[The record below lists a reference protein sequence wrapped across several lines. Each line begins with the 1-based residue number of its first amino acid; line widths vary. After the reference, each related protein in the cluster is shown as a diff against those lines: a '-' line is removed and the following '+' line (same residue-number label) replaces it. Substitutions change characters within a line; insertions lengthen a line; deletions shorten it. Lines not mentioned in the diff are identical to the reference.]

1 MTPAASPAPLSP
13 SPSPSTAPA
22 HGLVYP
28 SPAFLTSLPV
38 IGSDRPAP
46 HAPVRALTAAQYAE
60 LAHAHSLADPDDSVL
75 FPFLHGVE
83 GDNLPQNMF
92 FASAS
97 GASRTRGSQHLG
109 PPDIPRYRGLVT
121 VLCDEYDDTDDED
134 GSPRLSDSSVSD
146 DDEDAWSDQSDSD
159 SSSAEPHEDERDRD
173 DTMRLAEINIADPNA
188 SAPASYRES
197 FAPIPDAVPA
207 KVDEV
212 SSDVIAVRT
221 SRVDSL
227 SSELPSSP
235 SSVSPSST
243 MDGTST
249 APTSVVVPSQKS
261 SKHKKRRS
269 RARLQAGTRRCLL
282 QSAMSPHEI
291 VTDGDEPAE
300 FVKARVPDGIS
311 LRNFGIQTATYAT
324 ISDIVVYS
332 PRGATRAATELA
344 RRIKLA
350 VERKAEE
357 RWIRMRAANK
367 VVNEEEGP
375 GVDGEIGY
383 GTGLLAYNVFIVS
396 DPFEVFE
403 RDHPHLVAVNLKGR
417 DVNRIDFFA
426 REKEE
431 MRELTKA
438 SEIADGVWLGNT
450 QDVPMPPMYAHDP
463 NAWPVPY
470 PDPFDSNGN
479 PDGYDICIECHEQA
493 GFCTTAQLHQA
504 EQHLMNLDACWEE
517 RVRGISGTGNPQGS
531 TFGVFGASPS
541 STPVP
546 PRPAPNPSSV
556 IHMSFPA
563 SPPSTQG
570 TLAQLLPFI
579 AFLQRCVRATPRP
592 AKILIHSGDGYTES
606 SVLALCYLMLERRI
620 SLPEAYLELQCTR
633 NRSFFVYPSDVG
645 VLRRVE
651 ARLGVEGRG
660 EREEGSAAGRWRWGS
675 VGASWRS
682 GSVSVANP
690 ASLFGGDGS
699 RGSTPAPNSRGSS
712 PVPSRGQTP
721 ANGSQRRTRARAS
734 TSPLL
739 PAIVDHQTWFND
751 ARFDGS
757 FPSRVLPFLYLG
769 NLAHAGNVHMLH
781 ALGITHVVSVGECA
795 LVPGQQGGLWT
806 EEREGRISVL
816 DIKGV
821 CDDGIDSLRTEIGP
835 VVEWIDR
842 AREAGGSVLVHCR
855 VGVSRSATITI
866 AYVMKHLGV
875 GLVDAYLM
883 VRSRRLSVLIQPNM
897 RLLYNLCGWEVQLA
911 KERAAGGEVPHGKGR
926 QLTWPFLAREVAS
939 LNERYL
945 S

>member
-1 MTPAASPAPLSP
+1 MTPSAPSPSPVPVSP
-13 SPSPSTAPA
+13 SPSPSSQPS

-28 SPAFLTSLPV
+28 NGFLNSLPV
-38 IGSDRPAP
+38 VGAPRPAP
-46 HAPVRALTAAQYAE
+46 HASVRALSASQYAE
-60 LAHAHSLADPDDSVL
+60 LAHADSLADPDDSVL

-83 GDNLPQNMF
+83 GENQAQNMF

-97 GASRTRGSQHLG
+97 GASRGRGAHLG
-109 PPDIPRYRGLVT
+109 PPDIPRYRGLT
-121 VLCDEYDDTDDED
+121 TILCDDSEDEE
-134 GSPRLSDSSVSD
+134 RLSDSDTD
-146 DDEDAWSDQSDSD
+146 DDDDAWYDQSDSD
-159 SSSAEPHEDERDRD
+159 SDSAEPLEVDEA
-173 DTMRLAEINIADPNA
+173 MRMADINIADPNT
-188 SAPASYRES
+188 SAPASYRDS
-197 FAPIPDAVPA
+197 FAPIETSA
-207 KVDEV
+207 KVDTV
-212 SSDVIAVRT
+212 SNDVIAVRT

-227 SSELPSSP
+227 SSDLASP
-235 SSVSPSST
+235 VSVASTSPDSA
-243 MDGTST
+243 ST

-261 SKHKKRRS
+261 IKHKKRRS
-269 RARLQAGTRRCLL
+269 
-282 QSAMSPHEI
+282 P
-291 VTDGDEPAE
+291 E
-300 FVKARVPDGIS
+300 FVKPRVPDGIS
-311 LRNFGIQTATYAT
+311 LRNFGIQVPTYAT

-357 RWIRMRAANK
+357 RWVRMRSANK
-367 VVNEEEGP
+367 ITNEEEGP
-375 GVDGEIGY
+375 GTEGEIGY
-383 GTGLLAYNVFIVS
+383 GTGLLAYNVFVVTDS
-396 DPFEVFE
+396 FDVFE
-403 RDHPHLVAVNLKGR
+403 RQYPHLVAVNGKGR
-417 DVNRIDFFA
+417 DLNRIDFFA

-463 NAWPVPY
+463 NTWPVPY
-470 PDPFDSNGN
+470 PDPFDSTGN
-479 PDGYDICIECHEQA
+479 PEGYDICIECHEQA
-493 GFCTTAQLHQA
+493 GFCTPAQLLQA
-504 EQHLMNLDACWEE
+504 EQHLVNLDACWEE
-517 RVRGISGTGNPQGS
+517 RVRGISGTGDNHA
-531 TFGVFGASPS
+531 FGVFGVSPS
-541 STPVP
+541 STPIP

-563 SPPSTQG
+563 SPPSTQA
-570 TLAQLLPFI
+570 TLTQLLPFI
-579 AFLQRCVRATPRP
+579 AFLQRIVHAHPRP
-592 AKILIHSGDGYTES
+592 AKVLIHSGDGYTES
-606 SVLALCYLMLERRI
+606 SVLALCYIMLERQI

-651 ARLGVEGRG
+651 ARLGLEGRSD
-660 EREEGSAAGRWRWGS
+660 REEGSAAGRWRWGS
-675 VGASWRS
+675 VGAWRS
-682 GSVSVANP
+682 GSLSSSSSTNGILGQRER
-690 ASLFGGDGS
+690 SNS
-699 RGSTPAPNSRGSS
+699 RGSTPEIPN
-712 PVPSRGQTP
+712 PT
-721 ANGSQRRTRARAS
+721 ASQRKTRARAS

-795 LVPGQQGGLWT
+795 LVPGQVGGLWT

-835 VVEWIDR
+835 VIQWIDK
-842 AREAGGSVLVHCR
+842 ARESGGSVLVHCR

-897 RLLYNLCGWEVQLA
+897 RLLYNLCGWEIQLA
-911 KERAAGGEVPHGKGR
+911 KERAQDGTVPPGKGR

>member
-1 MTPAASPAPLSP
+1 MTPSPAP
-13 SPSPSTAPA
+13 SPSPVLVTPS

-28 SPAFLTSLPV
+28 TGFVGELSVVGVA
-38 IGSDRPAP
+38 RPAP
-46 HAPVRALTAAQYAE
+46 HTSVRALSAAQYADI
-60 LAHAHSLADPDDSVL
+60 AHAHSLADPDDSVL
-75 FPFLHGVE
+75 FPYLHGVE
-83 GDNLPQNMF
+83 GDNQPQNMF

-97 GASRTRGSQHLG
+97 GASRGRGGQNLG
-109 PPDIPRYRGLVT
+109 PPDIPRYRGLT
-121 VLCDEYDDTDDED
+121 TILCDEEEEDET
-134 GSPRLSDSSVSD
+134 RLSDSSSD
-146 DDEDAWSDQSDSD
+146 DDDDAWYDQSDSD
-159 SSSAEPHEDERDRD
+159 SDSAEPHEDDRD
-173 DTMRLAEINIADPNA
+173 ETMRMAEINIADPNA

-197 FAPIPDAVPA
+197 FAPIDTSA
-207 KVDEV
+207 KVDTV
-212 SSDVIAVRT
+212 SNDVIAVRS
-221 SRVDSL
+221 SRVDSV
-227 SSELPSSP
+227 SDIPSP
-235 SSVSPSST
+235 VSVAST
-243 MDGTST
+243 SLESTST

-261 SKHKKRRS
+261 IKHKKRRS
-269 RARLQAGTRRCLL
+269 RARLQGGARRCLL
-282 QSAMSPHEI
+282 QSAMSPLEI
-291 VTDGDEPAE
+291 LNDGDEPPE
-300 FVKARVPDGIS
+300 FVKPRVPDGIS
-311 LRNFGIQTATYAT
+311 LRNFGIQVATYAT

-357 RWIRMRAANK
+357 RWVRMRSANK
-367 VVNEEEGP
+367 ITNEEEGP
-375 GVDGEIGY
+375 GAEGEIGY
-383 GTGLLAYNVFIVS
+383 GTGLLAYNVFVVTDS
-396 DPFEVFE
+396 FDVFE
-403 RDHPHLVAVNLKGR
+403 RQYPHLVAVNTKGR
-417 DVNRIDFFA
+417 DMNRIDFFA

-470 PDPFDSNGN
+470 PDPFDSTGN

-493 GFCTTAQLHQA
+493 GFVTSTQLHQA
-504 EQHLMNLDACWEE
+504 EQHLANLDACWEE
-517 RVRGISGTGNPQGS
+517 RVRGVSGTGHS
-531 TFGVFGASPS
+531 SSFGVFGASPS

-546 PRPAPNPSSV
+546 PRPAPNPSSI
-556 IHMSFPA
+556 IHMAFPA
-563 SPPSTQG
+563 SPPSSQA
-570 TLAQLLPFI
+570 TLTQLLPFI
-579 AFLQRCVRATPRP
+579 AFLQRVVHAHPRS
-592 AKILIHSGDGYTES
+592 AKVLIHSGDGYTES
-606 SVLALCYLMLERRI
+606 SVLALCYIMLERQI
-620 SLPEAYLELQCTR
+620 SLPEAYIDLQCTR
-633 NRSFFVYPSDVG
+633 RRSFFVYPSDVG

-651 ARLGVEGRG
+651 GRLGVEGRTD
-660 EREEGSAAGRWRWGS
+660 REEGSAAGRWRWGTA
-675 VGASWRS
+675 GTWRS
-682 GSVSVANP
+682 GSVSSANSFLNRDRP
-690 ASLFGGDGS
+690 GS
-699 RGSTPAPNSRGSS
+699 RGSTPEVAS
-712 PVPSRGQTP
+712 PPPPP
-721 ANGSQRRTRARAS
+721 AAAVSGQRRTRARAL

-751 ARFDGS
+751 GRFDGS

-795 LVPGQQGGLWT
+795 LVPGQAGGLWT

-835 VVEWIDR
+835 VVEWIEK
-842 AREAGGSVLVHCR
+842 ARKSGGSVLVHCR

-866 AYVMKHLGV
+866 AYVMKHLQV

-897 RLLYNLCGWEVQLA
+897 RLLYNLCGWEIQLA
-911 KERAAGGEVPHGKGR
+911 KERAKDGTVPAGKGR

>member
-1 MTPAASPAPLSP
+1 MTPSPAP
-13 SPSPSTAPA
+13 SPSPVAAAPS

-28 SPAFLTSLPV
+28 SEFLGSLPV
-38 IGSDRPAP
+38 VGVARPAP
-46 HAPVRALTAAQYAE
+46 HASVRALTAAQYAE

-83 GDNLPQNMF
+83 GDNQPQNMF
-92 FASAS
+92 FATAS
-97 GASRTRGSQHLG
+97 GASRGRGSQHLG
-109 PPDIPRYRGLVT
+109 PPDIPRYRGLT
-121 VLCDEYDDTDDED
+121 TILCDDNNDDDDE
-134 GSPRLSDSSVSD
+134 PRLTDSSSD
-146 DDEDAWSDQSDSD
+146 DDDDAWYDQSDSD
-159 SSSAEPHEDERDRD
+159 SDSAEPHEDDRD
-173 DTMRLAEINIADPNA
+173 ETMRMADINIADPNA

-197 FAPIPDAVPA
+197 FAPIDTSA
-207 KVDEV
+207 KVDTV
-212 SSDVIAVRT
+212 SNDVIAVRS
-221 SRVDSL
+221 SRVDSV
-227 SSELPSSP
+227 SGPPSP
-235 SSVSPSST
+235 VSVAST
-243 MDGTST
+243 SLESTST
-249 APTSVVVPSQKS
+249 APTSVVVPSQKNI
-261 SKHKKRRS
+261 KHKKRRS
-269 RARLQAGTRRCLL
+269 RARLHTGARRCLL

-291 VTDGDEPAE
+291 LTDGDESSE
-300 FVKARVPDGIS
+300 FVKPRVPDGIS
-311 LRNFGIQTATYAT
+311 LRNFGIQVATYAS

-357 RWIRMRAANK
+357 RWVRMRSANK
-367 VVNEEEGP
+367 ITNEEEGP
-375 GVDGEIGY
+375 GAEGEIGY
-383 GTGLLAYNVFIVS
+383 GTGLLAYNVFVVTDS
-396 DPFEVFE
+396 FDVFE
-403 RDHPHLVAVNLKGR
+403 RQYPHLVAVNLKGR
-417 DVNRIDFFA
+417 DLNRIDFFA

-431 MRELTKA
+431 MRDLTKA
-438 SEIADGVWLGNT
+438 SEIAEGVWLGNT
-450 QDVPMPPMYAHDP
+450 QDVPIPPMYAHDP
-463 NAWPVPY
+463 NTWPVPY
-470 PDPFDSNGN
+470 PDPFDSTGN

-493 GFCTTAQLHQA
+493 GFVTPAQLHQA
-504 EQHLMNLDACWEE
+504 EQHLTNLDACWEE
-517 RVRGISGTGNPQGS
+517 RVRGVTGTGDNAA
-531 TFGVFGASPS
+531 FGVFGASPS
-541 STPVP
+541 STPIPHRP
-546 PRPAPNPSSV
+546 PPNPSSI
-556 IHMSFPA
+556 IHMAFPA
-563 SPPSTQG
+563 SPTCSQATI
-570 TLAQLLPFI
+570 AQLLPFI
-579 AFLQRCVRATPRP
+579 AFLQRVAHAQPRP

-606 SVLALCYLMLERRI
+606 SVLALCYIMLERQI
-620 SLPEAYLELQCTR
+620 SLPEAYLDLQCTR
-633 NRSFFVYPSDVG
+633 DRSFFVYPSDVG

-651 ARLGVEGRG
+651 ARLGLEGRSD
-660 EREEGSAAGRWRWGS
+660 REEGSAAGRWRWGS
-675 VGASWRS
+675 AGTWRS
-682 GSVSVANP
+682 GSISSSSSAN
-690 ASLFGGDGS
+690 SFFGQRERSGS
-699 RGSTPAPNSRGSS
+699 RGSTPDVT
-712 PVPSRGQTP
+712 PVAASTP
-721 ANGSQRRTRARAS
+721 RKTRARAS

-795 LVPGQQGGLWT
+795 LVPGQAGGLWT

-842 AREAGGSVLVHCR
+842 ARASGGSVLVHCR

-866 AYVMKHLGV
+866 AYVMKHLEV

-897 RLLYNLCGWEVQLA
+897 RLLYNLCGWEIQLA
-911 KERAAGGEVPHGKGR
+911 KERAKEGAVPPGKGR

>member
-1 MTPAASPAPLSP
+1 MTPSPAP
-13 SPSPSTAPA
+13 SPSPVLVTPS

-28 SPAFLTSLPV
+28 SDFVTALPV
-38 IGSDRPAP
+38 LGVPRPAP
-46 HAPVRALTAAQYAE
+46 HGSVRALSAGQYAE

-97 GASRTRGSQHLG
+97 GASRGRGTQHLG
-109 PPDIPRYRGLVT
+109 PPDIPRYRGLT
-121 VLCDEYDDTDDED
+121 TILCDDDDED
-134 GSPRLSDSSVSD
+134 EARLTDSSSD
-146 DDEDAWSDQSDSD
+146 DDEDAWYDQSDSD
-159 SSSAEPHEDERDRD
+159 SDSAEPHEDDRD
-173 DTMRLAEINIADPNA
+173 ETMRMADINIADPNA

-197 FAPIPDAVPA
+197 FAPIDTSA
-207 KVDEV
+207 KVDTV
-212 SSDVIAVRT
+212 SNDVIAVRS
-221 SRVDSL
+221 SRVDSV
-227 SSELPSSP
+227 SELPSP
-235 SSVSPSST
+235 VSVAST
-243 MDGTST
+243 SLESTST

-261 SKHKKRRS
+261 IKHKKRRS
-269 RARLQAGTRRCLL
+269 RSRLHTGARRCLL

-291 VTDGDEPAE
+291 LDDGEEHAE
-300 FVKARVPDGIS
+300 FVKPRVPDGIS
-311 LRNFGIQTATYAT
+311 LRNFGIQVATYAT

-357 RWIRMRAANK
+357 RWVRMRSANK
-367 VVNEEEGP
+367 ITNEEEGP
-375 GVDGEIGY
+375 GTEGEIGY
-383 GTGLLAYNVFIVS
+383 GTGLLAYNVFVVTDS
-396 DPFEVFE
+396 FDVFE
-403 RDHPHLVAVNLKGR
+403 RQYPHLVAVNGKGR
-417 DVNRIDFFA
+417 ELNRIDFFA

-438 SEIADGVWLGNT
+438 SEIADGLWLGNT

-470 PDPFDSNGN
+470 PDPFDSTGN

-493 GFCTTAQLHQA
+493 GFVTPSQLHQA
-504 EQHLMNLDACWEE
+504 EQHLTNLDACWEE
-517 RVRGISGTGNPQGS
+517 RVRGVSGTGDNS
-531 TFGVFGASPS
+531 AFGVFGDSPS

-546 PRPAPNPSSV
+546 PRPAPNPSSI
-556 IHMSFPA
+556 IHMAFPA
-563 SPPSTQG
+563 SPPSSQATM
-570 TLAQLLPFI
+570 AQLLPFI
-579 AFLQRCVRATPRP
+579 AFLQNVVHSRPRP
-592 AKILIHSGDGYTES
+592 AKVLIHSGDGYTES
-606 SVLALCYLMLERRI
+606 SVLALCYIMLERQI

-651 ARLGVEGRG
+651 ARLGLEGRSD
-660 EREEGSAAGRWRWGS
+660 REEGSAAGRWRWGS
-675 VGASWRS
+675 AGTWRS
-682 GSVSVANP
+682 GSVSSSSSAPSFFNRER
-690 ASLFGGDGS
+690 SGS
-699 RGSTPAPNSRGSS
+699 RGSTPEIPSTP
-712 PVPSRGQTP
+712 PVAAS
-721 ANGSQRRTRARAS
+721 NQRKTRARAS

-795 LVPGQQGGLWT
+795 LVPGQAGGLWT

-835 VVEWIDR
+835 VVEWIDK
-842 AREAGGSVLVHCR
+842 ARESGGSVLVHCR

-897 RLLYNLCGWEVQLA
+897 RLLYNLCGWEIQLA
-911 KERAAGGEVPHGKGR
+911 KERAKGGPVPPGKGR

>member
-1 MTPAASPAPLSP
+1 MTPSSSAPSPSPVPASP
-13 SPSPSTAPA
+13 SPSPSSRPT

-28 SPAFLTSLPV
+28 PQFLNSLPV
-38 IGSDRPAP
+38 VGVARPAP
-46 HAPVRALTAAQYAE
+46 HASVRALSAGQYAE
-60 LAHAHSLADPDDSVL
+60 LVHAHSLADPDDSVL

-83 GDNLPQNMF
+83 GDNQAQNSF

-97 GASRTRGSQHLG
+97 GASRGRGVQHLG
-109 PPDIPRYRGLVT
+109 PPDIPRYRGLT
-121 VLCDEYDDTDDED
+121 TILCDDED
-134 GSPRLSDSSVSD
+134 EEERLSDSESD
-146 DDEDAWSDQSDSD
+146 DDDDAWYDQSDSD
-159 SSSAEPHEDERDRD
+159 SDSAEPHEDDRD
-173 DTMRLAEINIADPNA
+173 ETMRMADINIADPNA

-197 FAPIPDAVPA
+197 FAPIDTSA
-207 KVDEV
+207 KVDTV
-212 SSDVIAVRT
+212 SNDVIAVRS
-221 SRVDSL
+221 SRADSL
-227 SSELPSSP
+227 SDIPSPVSVA
-235 SSVSPSST
+235 SSSLES
-243 MDGTST
+243 TST

-261 SKHKKRRS
+261 IKHKKRRS
-269 RARLQAGTRRCLL
+269 RARLHTGARRCLI

-291 VTDGDEPAE
+291 LTEEEPAE
-300 FVKARVPDGIS
+300 FVKPRVPDGIS
-311 LRNFGIQTATYAT
+311 LRNFGIQVPTYAA

-357 RWIRMRAANK
+357 RWVRMRSANK
-367 VVNEEEGP
+367 ITNEEEGP
-375 GVDGEIGY
+375 GTEGEIGY
-383 GTGLLAYNVFIVS
+383 GTGLLAYNVFVVTDS
-396 DPFEVFE
+396 FDVFE
-403 RDHPHLVAVNLKGR
+403 RQYPHLVAVNTKAR

-438 SEIADGVWLGNT
+438 SEIADGLWLGNT

-463 NAWPVPY
+463 NAWPTPY
-470 PDPFDSNGN
+470 PDPFDSTGN

-493 GFCTTAQLHQA
+493 GFCTPAQLHQA
-504 EQHLMNLDACWEE
+504 EQHLVNLDACWEE
-517 RVRGISGTGNPQGS
+517 RVRGITGTGDNGA
-531 TFGVFGASPS
+531 FGVFGASPS
-541 STPVP
+541 STPIP

-563 SPPSTQG
+563 SPPSTQA

-579 AFLQRCVRATPRP
+579 AFLQRVVHAHPRP
-592 AKILIHSGDGYTES
+592 AKVLIHSGDGYTES
-606 SVLALCYLMLERRI
+606 SVLALCYIMLERQI

-645 VLRRVE
+645 ALRRVE
-651 ARLGVEGRG
+651 ARLGVEGRSD
-660 EREEGSAAGRWRWGS
+660 REEGSAAGRWRWGS
-675 VGASWRS
+675 VGAWRS
-682 GSVSVANP
+682 GSLSSSSSSNGI
-690 ASLFGGDGS
+690 FGRERSSS
-699 RGSTPAPNSRGSS
+699 RGSTPD
-712 PVPSRGQTP
+712 VPSLAP
-721 ANGSQRRTRARAS
+721 SSANQRKTRARAS

-751 ARFDGS
+751 SRFDGS

-795 LVPGQQGGLWT
+795 LVPGQVGGLWT

-835 VVEWIDR
+835 VVEWIDK
-842 AREAGGSVLVHCR
+842 ARESGGSVLVHCR

-897 RLLYNLCGWEVQLA
+897 RLLYNLCGWEIQLA
-911 KERAAGGEVPHGKGR
+911 KERAPDGIVPPGKGR

>member
-1 MTPAASPAPLSP
+1 MTPSSAPSPSPVPASP
-13 SPSPSTAPA
+13 SPSPSTRPT
-22 HGLVYP
+22 HGVIYP
-28 SPAFLTSLPV
+28 NGFLNSLPV
-38 IGSDRPAP
+38 VGPLRSAP
-46 HAPVRALTAAQYAE
+46 HASVRALSAAQYAE
-60 LAHAHSLADPDDSVL
+60 IAHAHSLADPDDSVL
-75 FPFLHGVE
+75 FPYLHGVE
-83 GDNLPQNMF
+83 GDNQPQNMF

-97 GASRTRGSQHLG
+97 GASRGRGVHLG
-109 PPDIPRYRGLVT
+109 PPDIPRYRGLT
-121 VLCDEYDDTDDED
+121 TILCDDDEEEEAHI
-134 GSPRLSDSSVSD
+134 SDSDSD
-146 DDEDAWSDQSDSD
+146 DDDDAWYDQSDSD
-159 SSSAEPHEDERDRD
+159 SDSAEPHEEERD
-173 DTMRLAEINIADPNA
+173 DTMRMADINIADPNA

-197 FAPIPDAVPA
+197 FAPIDTSA
-207 KVDEV
+207 KVDTV
-212 SSDVIAVRT
+212 SNDVIAVRNA
-221 SRVDSL
+221 RVDSI
-227 SSELPSSP
+227 SDIASP
-235 SSVSPSST
+235 VSVAST
-243 MDGTST
+243 SLESTST

-261 SKHKKRRS
+261 IKHKKRRS
-269 RARLQAGTRRCLL
+269 RARLHTGARRCLL

-291 VTDGDEPAE
+291 LTDGDEPAE
-300 FVKARVPDGIS
+300 FVKPRVPDGIS
-311 LRNFGIQTATYAT
+311 LRNFGIQVATYAT

-357 RWIRMRAANK
+357 RWVRMRSANK
-367 VVNEEEGP
+367 ITNQEEGP
-375 GVDGEIGY
+375 GTEGEIGY
-383 GTGLLAYNVFIVS
+383 GTGLLAYNVFVVTDS
-396 DPFEVFE
+396 FDVFE
-403 RDHPHLVAVNLKGR
+403 RQFPHLVAVNTKGR
-417 DVNRIDFFA
+417 DLNRIDFFA

-438 SEIADGVWLGNT
+438 SEIADGLWLGNT

-463 NAWPVPY
+463 NVWPVPY
-470 PDPFDSNGN
+470 PDPFDSTGN

-493 GFCTTAQLHQA
+493 GFCTPSQLHQA
-504 EQHLMNLDACWEE
+504 EQHLVNLDACWEE
-517 RVRGISGTGNPQGS
+517 RVRGISGTGDNSP
-531 TFGVFGASPS
+531 FGVFGASPS
-541 STPVP
+541 STPIP

-563 SPPSTQG
+563 SPPSTQA
-570 TLAQLLPFI
+570 TLTQLLPFI
-579 AFLQRCVRATPRP
+579 AFLQRVVHAHPRP
-592 AKILIHSGDGYTES
+592 AKVLIHSGDGYTES
-606 SVLALCYLMLERRI
+606 SVLALCYIMLERQI

-651 ARLGVEGRG
+651 ARLGLEGRSD
-660 EREEGSAAGRWRWGS
+660 REEGSAAGRWRWGS
-675 VGASWRS
+675 VGAWRS
-682 GSVSVANP
+682 GSLS
-690 ASLFGGDGS
+690 ASSTSNGIFGQRERS
-699 RGSTPAPNSRGSS
+699 SSRGSS
-712 PVPSRGQTP
+712 PEVPTP
-721 ANGSQRRTRARAS
+721 APASANQRKTRARAS

-751 ARFDGS
+751 GRFDGS

-795 LVPGQQGGLWT
+795 LVPGQVGGLWT

-835 VVEWIDR
+835 VVEWIDK
-842 AREAGGSVLVHCR
+842 AREGGGSVLVHCR

-875 GLVDAYLM
+875 SLVDAYLM

-897 RLLYNLCGWEVQLA
+897 RLLYNLCGWEIQLA
-911 KERAAGGEVPHGKGR
+911 KERAADGVVPQGKGR

>member
-1 MTPAASPAPLSP
+1 MVSSLVATTLSVADCAQTPAVSPAAPP
-13 SPSPSTAPA
+13 SPSPPVAPV

-28 SPAFLTSLPV
+28 SVSFLAGLPV
-38 IGSDRPAP
+38 VGGNRPAP
-46 HAPVRALTAAQYAE
+46 HAPVRALTATQ
-60 LAHAHSLADPDDSVL
+60 
-75 FPFLHGVE
+75 
-83 GDNLPQNMF
+83 
-92 FASAS
+92 
-97 GASRTRGSQHLG
+97 
-109 PPDIPRYRGLVT
+109 
-121 VLCDEYDDTDDED
+121 
-134 GSPRLSDSSVSD
+134 LSDSSVSD
-146 DDEDAWSDQSDSD
+146 DEDDGWYDQSDSD
-159 SSSAEPHEDERDRD
+159 SSSAEPHEDDRDRD
-173 DTMRLAEINIADPNA
+173 ETMRLAEINIADPSA

-197 FAPIPDAVPA
+197 FAPIPDPASA
-207 KVDEV
+207 KVDKV
-212 SSDVIAVRT
+212 SNDVIAVRT
-221 SRVDSL
+221 ARVDSL

-243 MDGTST
+243 MDSAST

-261 SKHKKRRS
+261 SKHRKRRS
-269 RARLQAGTRRCLL
+269 RARLQAGARRCLL

-344 RRIKLA
+344 RRIKIA
-350 VERKAEE
+350 VERKAED
-357 RWIRMRAANK
+357 RWVRMRAANK

-375 GVDGEIGY
+375 GQDGEIGY
-383 GTGLLAYNVFIVS
+383 GTGLLAYNVFVVT

-403 RDHPHLVAVNLKGR
+403 RDHPYLVAVNTKGR
-417 DVNRIDFFA
+417 DVTRIDFFA

-470 PDPFDSNGN
+470 PDPFDSTGN

-493 GFCTTAQLHQA
+493 GFCTAAQLHQA

-517 RVRGISGTGNPQGS
+517 RVRGISGTGTPQGS
-531 TFGVFGASPS
+531 AFGVFGVSPS

-563 SPPSTQG
+563 SPPSSQA
-570 TLAQLLPFI
+570 TLSQLLPFI

-633 NRSFFVYPSDVG
+633 QRSFFVYPSDVG

-651 ARLGVEGRG
+651 SRLGVEGRG

-682 GSVSVANP
+682 GSMSVTNP
-690 ASLFGGDGS
+690 ASLFGGDSS
-699 RGSTPAPNSRGSS
+699 RGSTPAPNS
-712 PVPSRGQTP
+712 PVPSRGSTP
-721 ANGSQRRTRARAS
+721 AAGGQRKTRARAS

-751 ARFDGS
+751 PRFDGS

-835 VVEWIDR
+835 VVDWIDR
-842 AREAGGSVLVHCR
+842 ARESGGSVLVHCR

-897 RLLYNLCGWEVQLA
+897 RLLYNLCGWEIQLA
-911 KERAAGGEVPHGKGR
+911 KERAVANGEVPRGKGR